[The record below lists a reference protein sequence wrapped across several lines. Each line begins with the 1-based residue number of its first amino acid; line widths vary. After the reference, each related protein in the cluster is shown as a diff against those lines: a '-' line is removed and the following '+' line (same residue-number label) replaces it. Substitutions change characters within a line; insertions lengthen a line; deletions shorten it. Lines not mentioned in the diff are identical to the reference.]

1 MVHSDPSHSLF
12 AAVSRLS
19 LAFSML
25 GKEFRNN
32 HGKYNYI
39 TILDIFLF
47 SLKVS
52 ACLPDQF

>member
-25 GKEFRNN
+25 GKEFGNN

-52 ACLPDQF
+52 AC